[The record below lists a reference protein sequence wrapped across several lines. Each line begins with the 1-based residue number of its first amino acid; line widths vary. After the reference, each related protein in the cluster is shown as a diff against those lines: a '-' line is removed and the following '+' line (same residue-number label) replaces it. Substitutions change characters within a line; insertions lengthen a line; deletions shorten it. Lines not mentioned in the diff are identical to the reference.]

1 MHEPPATR
9 PSLLLRIRDSRDR
22 DAWRQFV
29 EVYAPLIYRFVRRC
43 RLQDADAAEV
53 TQETLKAVAR
63 ASKRLDY
70 DPRRGSFRAWLFTV
84 VRSKLADFH
93 ARENRPDRP
102 TGDLELDRLPAP

>member
-1 MHEPPATR
+1 MHEPPLTR
-9 PSLLLRIRDSRDR
+9 PSLLVRIRDPHDR

-29 EVYAPLIYRFVRRC
+29 EASAPLIYRFARRG

-53 TQETLKAVAR
+53 TQEVLKAVAR
-63 ASKRLDY
+63 ASRRLDY

-93 ARENRPDRP
+93 ARENRPDRAG
-102 TGDLELDRLPAP
+102 GDAKLD